1 MTKKLSKLTLSI
13 AASAMI
19 IATSVADN
27 TIAGDNKIS
36 ADSSIRL
43 SKSDKESSQTLTV
56 SPQAE
61 SIKSNYSYTQYGQF
75 QVDVGTVYE
84 ANNVSNTV
92 LLDASMRLLYAGA
105 KMGTYIGVTKGSDL
119 EKLILSEGFALDN
132 GRIKLSAALLK
143 RLTRLDFSEYSKTYD
158 EKLTQRSLGAEY
170 AYLFGEN
177 SFLHELKTSVTYF
190 DLDGKD
196 LGRISDIIINNASY
210 YDWTRIYG
218 GYRGGSKLLAEMS
231 AVFRVSDS
239 IKAIVGMGYDKVTYD
254 AMYDEGKESSVK
266 LATKA
271 SLEYRM
277 DDYNQVEFYG
287 SNQNTQS
294 LLGGKYTHDFGNAF
308 RGFLSTEKIGREFAP
323 DDTQYKFGLNY
334 TFGADNQHS
343 KLNAL
348 FASNDLKDSLSLS
361 ELTPIS
367 NINSNNFAFSPKKV
381 TKTEHIVRVDK
392 TVLGAGDGITVA
404 VDGTLSNIYF
414 DNGGFT
420 VTSVDAA
427 SDSSYLPYLSIVNG
441 KLAIVNISA
450 LNAHMASQGLTTGQ
464 TKLLNVAVSDNSG
477 GGTSLYAITITKGSV
492 EIMAT
497 VQKAYSVT
505 ALQKA
510 AFLAGTKTISEI
522 NTENGDTTPPV
533 APGGLLLNG
542 GAPYTISTTVS
553 LDGLISAGDVAGWYV
568 SESATAPSASAGGW
582 VSSAPTSYTLSNGDG
597 EKTVYVFVKDAAGN
611 VQATSV
617 GASITYSANG
627 IVRVG
632 NIVTDLNTN
641 LQWQD
646 DAAAATYTANWT
658 NAGAYCSALTVD
670 GNGGWRVPTLPELQ
684 GIVDTSNNPTI
695 KSGFANTATY
705 YWSTYDEAPVA
716 PGNGGLVAF
725 TDGNTY
731 VANKNDLHHI
741 RCVQ

>member
-1 MTKKLSKLTLSI
+1 MTQKLSKFTLSI
-13 AASAMI
+13 AASAML

-36 ADSSIRL
+36 ADRSIRL

-61 SIKSNYSYTQYGQF
+61 SIKTNYSYTQYGQF

-92 LLDASMRLLYAGA
+92 LFDASMRLLYAGA

-119 EKLILSEGFALDN
+119 EKIIVSEGFALDN

-239 IKAIVGMGYDKVTYD
+239 IKATVGMGYDKVTYD
-254 AMYDEGKESSVK
+254 AMYDEGKESSVR

-277 DDYNQVEFYG
+277 DDYNLVELYG

-361 ELTPIS
+361 ELTPIG
-367 NINSNNFAFSPKKV
+367 NINSNNFALSPKKV
-381 TKTEHIVRVDK
+381 TKTEHIARVDK

-404 VDGTLSNIYF
+404 ADGTLSNIYF

-427 SDSSYLPYLSIVNG
+427 SDASYLPYLGIVSG
-441 KLAIVNISA
+441 KLAIVNILA

-464 TKLLNVAVSDNSG
+464 TKLLNVAVSDTSG

-510 AFLAGTKTISEI
+510 AFLAGTKTILEI
-522 NTENGDTTPPV
+522 NTENGDTTPPA
-533 APGGLLLNG
+533 APTGLSLNS
-542 GAPYTISTTVS
+542 GATYTNSTTVY
-553 LDGLISAGDVAGWYV
+553 LDGLTGSGDVAEWYV
-568 SESATAPSASAGGW
+568 SESGTAPSASAGGW
-582 VSSAPTSYTLSNGDG
+582 VSSKPTSYTLSNGDG
-597 EKTVYVFVKDAAGN
+597 TKTVYVYVKDAVGN
-611 VQATSV
+611 VQSTSV
-617 GASITYSANG
+617 SDTIVLDTFFVLTPGGTTGWADDSIQG
-627 IVRVG
+627 P
-632 NIVTDLNTN
+632 
-641 LQWQD
+641 
-646 DAAAATYTANWT
+646 YTL
-658 NAGAYCSALTVD
+658 GS
-670 GNGGWRVPTLPELQ
+670 
-684 GIVDTSNNPTI
+684 TSNNSTI
-695 KSGFANTATY
+695 GFMENITSFTNIVIKDSLDNSVQGTVPDASVSGSTATLTITWPASPSPSY
-705 YWSTYDEAPVA
+705 HVYIEGVA
-716 PGNGGLVAF
+716 TDLAGNQSIVRTIG
-725 TDGNTY
+725 DY
-731 VANKNDLHHI
+731 QI
-741 RCVQ
+741 Q